1 MGAEVTIIHS
11 SLICMLFS
19 SVQFSCSVMS
29 DSLWPHRLQLASF
42 LFYNKINPGDLPCP
56 LPTPGAFS
64 NSCPSSQWSHL
75 TISSSAIPFFSCL
88 QSFPTSESFP
98 VSQFFKS
105 GSQSIG
111 ASASASV
118 LPMNIQD
125 WFPLGL
131 SGFIALLSK
140 GLSRV
145 FSNTTGQNHQL
156 FSAQLSLWSNSH
168 PYWKSLALTI
178 WAFVSKVVSLFFNM
192 LSRFVILIEIIVN
205 L

>member
-1 MGAEVTIIHS
+1 MGI
-11 SLICMLFS
+11 LI
-19 SVQFSCSVMS
+19 VQFSCSVMS
-29 DSLWPHRLQLASF
+29 DSLWSHGLQLTSF
-42 LFYNKINPGDLPCP
+42 LFYNKINPGDFPCP
-56 LPTPGAFS
+56 SPTPGAFS

-75 TISSSAIPFFSCL
+75 TISSSAVPFFSCL

-131 SGFIALLSK
+131 TGLIALLSK

-145 FSNTTGQNHQL
+145 FSNTTVQNHQL

-178 WAFVSKVVSLFFNM
+178 WTFVGKVVSLFFNM
-192 LSRFVILIEIIVN
+192 LSGFVILIEIIVN